1 MWYKAV
7 LKTSPSTAVTIGH
20 LRFPF
25 KDGFSHMTGSTYSTI
40 EVYGAQPVSPSD
52 VPKWHVR
59 MEPPEGA
66 TSVQTIYGG
75 WDEDLYRST
84 HTNSDSHYENGRAQ
98 LRAGRDTTR
107 DHEPGP
113 RTGNPHHNPVVDSVP
128 GDPRRGTGAQ
138 SFADSPSGQPS
149 WASGLAIR

>member
-1 MWYKAV
+1 
-7 LKTSPSTAVTIGH
+7 
-20 LRFPF
+20 
-25 KDGFSHMTGSTYSTI
+25 MTGSTYSTI

-52 VPKWHVR
+52 VPKWHVS

-107 DHEPGP
+107 NHEPA
-113 RTGNPHHNPVVDSVP
+113 TH
-128 GDPRRGTGAQ
+128 
-138 SFADSPSGQPS
+138 
-149 WASGLAIR
+149 AITQ

>member
-52 VPKWHVR
+52 VPKWHVS

-107 DHEPGP
+107 NHEPA
-113 RTGNPHHNPVVDSVP
+113 TH
-128 GDPRRGTGAQ
+128 
-138 SFADSPSGQPS
+138 
-149 WASGLAIR
+149 AITQ